1 MKLAKRLTALLL
13 ALVLVLSFAACSK
26 TTTEQPAQDTANTD
40 NPADTQQE
48 TTDTPAE
55 ETAEPIVLEWYYR
68 GNGIQKDTELVETEF
83 NKLLQT
89 YPGMENVT
97 VHLNC
102 YTGADYPN
110 AVSLA
115 QSAGTQIDILN
126 TVGLDF
132 VDQVR
137 LGTYAPLNDLLAANQ
152 ALYNELPEW
161 LWDLGSVDGEVYMV
175 PHYQRASNQEYFVVP
190 VEYLEKYGDEEA
202 MRAVFS
208 NPDRTVEEVAA
219 VLEDFVTNVQAGE
232 GPTKYMYPF
241 GQSYTQMHG
250 FRHRLD
256 AISGDFVLFEGSDK
270 VEYLFT
276 SDDAVKAYEISADWY
291 DKGLINPDILTAEES
306 EMTYGNMLNPVS
318 YCFSMANGAGSEE
331 LVSENLS
338 KQYGFEVK
346 AIPIWNNYFIAN
358 NWAAG
363 GDGVTAKCE
372 HPTEALRLI
381 ELMNTEEGIPLYNMV
396 VYGLEGTH
404 YEKLDDTHIKTF
416 EYDGT
421 QGGVDASYAAMKWI
435 MGNTFHAYLNQ
446 GCVDGENEIAMEINN
461 SDDNAKSA
469 VMGFRVD
476 TTAVQTQ
483 LEQINAVKAEYQD
496 TIMKGALG
504 AAGWQAAYDE
514 FVQKLEAAGV
524 NDVLAEIQSQVDA
537 FLASK

>member
-40 NPADTQQE
+40 TPADTQQE

-137 LGTYAPLNDLLAANQ
+137 LGTYAPLNDLLAENQ

-161 LWDLGSVDGEVYMV
+161 LWDLGSVNGEVYMV
-175 PHYQRASNQEYFVVP
+175 PHYQRASSQEYFVVP

-256 AISGDFVLFEGSDK
+256 AISGDFVLFENSDK

-276 SDDAVKAYEISADWY
+276 SDEAVKAYEISADWY

-306 EMTYGNMLNPVS
+306 EMTYGNMMNPVS
-318 YCFSMANGAGSEE
+318 YCFSMQNGAGSEE

-338 KQYGFEVK
+338 KQYGFDVK

-446 GCVDGENEIAMEINN
+446 GCVDGENEIAMEINS

-469 VMGFRVD
+469 IMGFRVD
-476 TTAVQTQ
+476 TTSVQTQ
-483 LEQINAVKAEYQD
+483 LEQINAVKAE
-496 TIMKGALG
+496 
-504 AAGWQAAYDE
+504 
-514 FVQKLEAAGV
+514 
-524 NDVLAEIQSQVDA
+524 
-537 FLASK
+537 

>member
-13 ALVLVLSFAACSK
+13 ALVLVLSFVACSK
-26 TTTEQPAQDTANTD
+26 TTTEQPAQEPANTD
-40 NPADTQQE
+40 TPADTQQE
-48 TTDTPAE
+48 TKDTPAE

-68 GNGIQKDTELVETEF
+68 GNGVQKDTELVETEF

-102 YTGADYPN
+102 YTGADYGN
-110 AVSLA
+110 AVALA

-126 TVGLDF
+126 SVYLDF
-132 VDQVR
+132 VEQVN
-137 LGTYAPLNDLLAANQ
+137 LGTYAPLNDLLADNQ

-161 LWDLGSVDGEVYMV
+161 LWDLGSVDGNIYMV
-175 PHYQRASNQEYFVVP
+175 PHYQRAANQEFIVIP
-190 VEYLEKYGDEEA
+190 TEYMEKYGDEEA

-219 VLEDFVTNVQAGE
+219 ILEDFVTKVQAGE
-232 GPTKYMYPF
+232 GPTKYAVPL
-241 GQSYTQMHG
+241 GLLYTQTHG
-250 FRHRLD
+250 FTRRYD
-256 AISGDFVLFEGSDK
+256 SFSNDFLLFEDSDK
-270 VEYLFT
+270 VEYRY
-276 SDDAVKAYEISADWY
+276 DYEDAVKAYEISAEWY
-291 DKGLINPDILTAEES
+291 DKGIIDPEVLTNDDN
-306 EMTYGNMLNPVS
+306 EMVYANMLNPVS
-318 YCFSMANGAGSEE
+318 YCFSMQNGAGSEE

-338 KQYGFEVK
+338 KQYGFDVM
-346 AIPIWNNYFIAN
+346 AIPIWDNYFIAN
-358 NWAAG
+358 SWGAG
-363 GDGVTAKCE
+363 GDGITAKCE
-372 HPTEALRLI
+372 HPVEALRLI

-421 QGGVDASYAAMKWI
+421 QGGVDTSYAAMKWI

-461 SDDNAKSA
+461 SDENAKSA
-469 VMGFRVD
+469 IMGFRAD
-476 TTAVQTQ
+476 TSNVQTQ
-483 LEQINAVKAEYQD
+483 IEQINAVKTEYFD
-496 TIMKGALG
+496 TLTKGVLG
-504 AAGWQAAYDE
+504 AAGWQATYDE
-514 FVQKLEAAGV
+514 FVQKLEAAGI
-524 NDVLAEIQSQVDA
+524 NDVLTELQSQIDA